1 MYSDWGG
8 FPGNIL
14 KDLTDSFRFDNQS
27 VRESSGFKIKS
38 MDMTLTHDLHDW
50 KFNMTLKFSPR
61 VITENGKKLYDF
73 SPYISLGVVWNPMD
87 SMKTN
92 IIDEYGEWHIE

>member
-1 MYSDWGG
+1 
-8 FPGNIL
+8 
-14 KDLTDSFRFDNQS
+14 
-27 VRESSGFKIKS
+27 
-38 MDMTLTHDLHDW
+38 
-50 KFNMTLKFSPR
+50 MTLKFSPR